1 MGCQR
6 ISLTNQPNRSQ
17 LPRHQPRHIRR
28 QHLAKGQILHFRLVV
43 VIFYGH
49 EERRYSQDVA
59 TARLYTLNI
68 ESFGAMDLTM
78 EPEKYIPGPS
88 THFPVFCSMA
98 RSEEA
103 IRRRAEKRNKSV
115 AEQRRADF
123 TDAKKGKERQAAKE
137 AKARGGAAPIVA
149 PPKAATTPASPSKPP
164 KDGNT
169 ANTTKRT
176 VTPPRKKTNK
186 SAKHKIKRGGAGNSK
201 KPQTAPAANQWAKQA
216 TPEQIERNATLRKQY
231 LETNGEGMSE
241 EDVQRAKAL
250 ILRDERKK
258 AKKAER
264 AKMKLENAAAAKK
277 KKDESS
283 KSKSSKKK
291 EKQKHKKEKPESVD
305 AKIEQQDE
313 RPLAASTSTS
323 ISTQPR
329 QKKPTPLDLAW
340 RQVAIDEKEGRIP
353 EYVAETETEK
363 KLERIAESNR
373 KSRAELAKIRALLA
387 GNSKDIDAGLEAVG
401 RYATSGSSSGSESA
415 TSSDADDENSGIQA
429 SSSDVTSA
437 MKKILAK
444 NEKKAHKKAM
454 KYKKLTKKIQK
465 RLKISDSKK
474 DELKKML
481 ERIGK
486 QSDDFKVDGKV
497 ISLK

>member
-1 MGCQR
+1 
-6 ISLTNQPNRSQ
+6 
-17 LPRHQPRHIRR
+17 
-28 QHLAKGQILHFRLVV
+28 
-43 VIFYGH
+43 
-49 EERRYSQDVA
+49 
-59 TARLYTLNI
+59 
-68 ESFGAMDLTM
+68 
-78 EPEKYIPGPS
+78 
-88 THFPVFCSMA
+88 MA

-103 IRRRAEKRNKSV
+103 IRRRAEKRNKSL

-137 AKARGGAAPIVA
+137 AKARDGAAPAA
-149 PPKAATTPASPSKPP
+149 PTPTAATTPASTSKPSQDE
-164 KDGNT
+164 KA
-169 ANTTKRT
+169 ANPTKRT
-176 VTPPRKKTNK
+176 VTPPRKKENK
-186 SAKHKIKRGGAGNSK
+186 SAKHKIKSRGVDNNK
-201 KPQTAPAANQWAKQA
+201 KPQTTPAANKWAKQA
-216 TPEQIERNATLRKQY
+216 TPEQIERNASLRKQY
-231 LETNGEGMSE
+231 IETKGEGMSE

-291 EKQKHKKEKPESVD
+291 EKQKNDEEKSES
-305 AKIEQQDE
+305 AGSKIEKQAVK
-313 RPLAASTSTS
+313 PLPASTST
-323 ISTQPR
+323 STQPR

-363 KLERIAESNR
+363 KLERIAERNR

-387 GNSKDIDAGLEAVG
+387 GDSKDIDAGLEAVG

-415 TSSDADDENSGIQA
+415 TSSDGENSGIQA
-429 SSSDVTSA
+429 CLSDVTSA
-437 MKKILAK
+437 MKKILTK
-444 NEKKAHKKAM
+444 NEKKVHKKAM

-465 RLKISDSKK
+465 RLKISDDKK

-481 ERIGK
+481 ERIGRE
-486 QSDDFKVDGKV
+486 SDEFKVDGKA